1 MDITHMKSTTLIT
14 IVSLIAAASAS
25 GATTRNN
32 NSGTGTGNTTQGTSS
47 NTSNSSNSSGTDNST
62 NNNGNNGS
70 NSNNSDNGN
79 NNNGNNNGNNGNTG
93 NGVQGANNNSS
104 NGSLIG
110 FDNRWLSKAAAG
122 SLQEITVGG
131 LAETNSTNADV
142 QAFGARLVEDH
153 SAAYQMAQ
161 QLAETNGVTIPTQLN
176 SLQQHKVQLLAGLTG
191 SAFDAAFLRLMVR
204 DHIQDIQLY
213 ETEAVRGRNADLRA
227 YARAQLPI
235 LMDHLIIALELE
247 ESLGLTPPPDA
258 VKGGLQG

>member
-14 IVSLIAAASAS
+14 IVALIAAASAS

-70 NSNNSDNGN
+70 NSSNNSNSNNGN
-79 NNNGNNNGNNGNTG
+79 NNNSNNGNNGNTA
-93 NGVQGANNNSS
+93 QGATNTSN
-104 NGSLIG
+104 NGSLTG
-110 FDNRWLSKAAAG
+110 FDNRWLSQAAAG

-142 QAFGARLVEDH
+142 QAFGARLVQDH

-161 QLAETNGVTIPTQLN
+161 ELADTNGVTIPTELS